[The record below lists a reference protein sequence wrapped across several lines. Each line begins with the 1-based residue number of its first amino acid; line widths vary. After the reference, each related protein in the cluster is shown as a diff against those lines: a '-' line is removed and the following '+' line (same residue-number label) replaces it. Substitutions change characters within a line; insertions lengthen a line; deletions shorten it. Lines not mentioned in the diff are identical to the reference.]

1 MAGRALQAVAATA
14 ATGTEAAEEEFAAA
28 GLAEE
33 KVYVAAA
40 AKAAG
45 PAVPSSCVA
54 TSSAE
59 GRGSLKTES
68 SAPTAELFLNGI
80 TAAPFFKGVLQL
92 FLRPVLR

>member
-1 MAGRALQAVAATA
+1 MQAVAATA

-28 GLAEE
+28 GLTAE
-33 KVYVAAA
+33 KLYVAAA
-40 AKAAG
+40 AQAQGAAA
-45 PAVPSSCVA
+45 PFSCVA
-54 TSSAE
+54 TSCAE

-92 FLRPVLR
+92 FLRPLLR